1 MTGKRAALM
10 TATEPTGMTGP
21 RIVVMG
27 VSGCGK
33 TTIGDLVARGLGAPF
48 LDGDSLHPVEN
59 VAKMAA
65 GTPLTD
71 EDRWPWL
78 ATVGSELANA
88 GDGGLVLACS
98 ALRRCY
104 RDAIRALAPGTVFLH
119 LHGSKEVLGSRL
131 EGRSGHF
138 MPAALLDSQLA
149 TLEHL
154 ESDEA
159 GIVVD
164 IAAPVSQV
172 VTEALA
178 GIAAVAG
185 AAAGTVTQAGD
196 PSGAAGTRPR
206 QFDVDLRAAPFNLD
220 DDAVAWVDAT
230 IAGMSLEEKIGQL
243 FINHNNDYSPEY
255 LDGVLE
261 NYHVGGMRYRPGPS
275 AAVQEHIRYAQ
286 SKTRIPLLVASN
298 PEMGGAGSCDDGTF
312 VSTHLQAGSHPD
324 KSIARRMGQVAGVET
339 AALGCNWAFAPIVDI
354 HYNWRNTVIS
364 TRAFGNTPEI
374 VVERAKEYFDGIS
387 ESPTACAMKHF
398 PGDGMDERDQHVVT
412 SYNTL
417 GYEEWNRTYGHVYR
431 EMIGH
436 GVQSIMIG
444 HIGAPQLSRHFRPGL
459 ADKDILPA
467 TLAPELLQDLLRG
480 ELGFNGLIL
489 TDASQMIG
497 LTQAMKRQDL
507 VPATIAAGCDMFLF
521 FRNPAEDFQYMLDG
535 YKSGVITEQRLHDA
549 LRRILALKAS
559 LGLHRKAASELVPP
573 AEALSVIGSD
583 AHRAVAAAI
592 ADKTVTLVKDTASN
606 LPITP
611 ETHKRIRLYG
621 ISGGADFTRADPLAY
636 LDTVKAEL
644 EDAGFEVH
652 LFKTADQ
659 REAAGETGVN
669 FMSVISEEATGDYA
683 DKYDAAFVFANVKG
697 FAQEAAIRIKWSTPM
712 AAEIPWYVT
721 EVPTVFVS
729 LNQPNHLI
737 DVPMVKTAIHAHAGT
752 PEAIRATIGKIQGKS
767 KFQGTF
773 NENVFCDSFDTRL

>member
-1 MTGKRAALM
+1 MTGEARLV
-10 TATEPTGMTGP
+10 TTHATKH

-33 TTIGDLVARGLGAPF
+33 TTIGDLVARELGVPF

-78 ATVGSELANA
+78 ATVGAELANA

-98 ALRRCY
+98 ALRRSY
-104 RDAIRALAPGTVFLH
+104 RDAIREQAPDTVFLH
-119 LHGSKEVLGSRL
+119 LHGSKEVLRART
-131 EGRSGHF
+131 EGRTGHF
-138 MPAALLDSQLA
+138 MPPALLDSQLA
-149 TLEHL
+149 TLEPL
-154 ESDEA
+154 DADEA

-178 GIAAVAG
+178 GIAAVVTPAG
-185 AAAGTVTQAGD
+185 STE
-196 PSGAAGTRPR
+196 GAAGTPPRPVE
-206 QFDVDLRAAPFNLD
+206 VDLQAAPFNLD
-220 DDAVAWVDAT
+220 GDAVAWVDST

-324 KSIARRMGQVAGVET
+324 KAIARQMGQVAGVET

-387 ESPTACAMKHF
+387 ESPTVCAMKHF
-398 PGDGMDERDQHVVT
+398 PGDGVDERDQHVVT

-417 GYEEWNRTYGHVYR
+417 GYEEWNRSYGHVYR

-444 HIGAPQLSRHFRPGL
+444 HIGAPELSRHFRPGL
-459 ADKDILPA
+459 ADKDIRPA

-497 LTQAMKRQDL
+497 LTQAMRRKDL

-521 FRNPAEDFQYMLDG
+521 FRNPAEDFHYMMDG

-559 LGLHRKAASELVPP
+559 LGLHRKARDELVPP
-573 AEALSVIGSD
+573 AEALGVIGSD
-583 AHRAVAAAI
+583 AHRAIAAEI
-592 ADKTVTLVKDTASN
+592 ADKTVTLVKDTAHN

-644 EDAGFEVH
+644 ENAGFEVH

-752 PEAIRATIGKIQGKS
+752 REAIRATIQKIMGMS
-767 KFQGTF
+767 EFQGTF
-773 NENVFCDSFDTRL
+773 NENVFCGSFDTRL

>member
-1 MTGKRAALM
+1 MMHTQSTPAPGAAHD
-10 TATEPTGMTGP
+10 AAPA
-21 RIVVMG
+21 RRHVIVMG

-33 TTIGDLVARGLGAPF
+33 TTIGDLVARELGVPF

-78 ATVGSELANA
+78 ATVGAELASA
-88 GDGGLVLACS
+88 GEGGLVLACS
-98 ALRRCY
+98 ALRRSY
-104 RDAIRALAPGTVFLH
+104 RDAIREQAPDTVFLH
-119 LHGSKEVLGSRL
+119 LHGSKDVLGSRL

-149 TLEHL
+149 TLEPL
-154 ESDEA
+154 EADEA
-159 GIVVD
+159 GTVVD
-164 IAAPVSQV
+164 IAAPVNQV
-172 VTEALA
+172 VAEALA
-178 GIAAVAG
+178 GISAVAAVAG
-185 AAAGTVTQAGD
+185 EPSATAPAA
-196 PSGAAGTRPR
+196 GAAGVAGT
-206 QFDVDLRAAPFNLD
+206 FDVDLQAAPFDLD
-220 DDAVAWVDAT
+220 DEAVAWVEST
-230 IAGMSLEEKIGQL
+230 IAAMSLEEKIGQL

-261 NYHVGGMRYRPGPS
+261 RYHVGGMRYRPGPS
-275 AAVQEHIRYAQ
+275 ADVQEHIRYAQ
-286 SKTRIPLLVASN
+286 SKTRVPLLIASN

-324 KSIARRMGQVAGVET
+324 KAIARQMGQVAGVET

-387 ESPTACAMKHF
+387 ESPTVCAMKHF

-417 GYEEWNRTYGHVYR
+417 GYVEWNRRYGHVYR
-431 EMIGH
+431 GMIGH
-436 GVQSIMIG
+436 GVQSIMVG
-444 HIGAPQLSRHFRPGL
+444 HIGAPGLSRHFRPGM

-467 TLAPELLQDLLRG
+467 TLSPELLQDLLRG

-497 LTQAMKRQDL
+497 LTQAMKRKEL

-521 FRNPAEDFQYMLDG
+521 FRNPAEDFGYMMDG

-559 LGLHRKAASELVPP
+559 LGLHRRTAAELVPP
-573 AEALSVIGSD
+573 VEALQVIGSA
-583 AHRAVAAAI
+583 AHRAVAAEI
-592 ADKTVTLVKDTASN
+592 ADKTVTLVKDTANN

-611 ETHKRIRLYG
+611 ATHKRIRLYG
-621 ISGGADFTRADPLAY
+621 ISGGSDFTRADPLGY
-636 LDTVKAEL
+636 LDTVKDEL
-644 EDAGFEVH
+644 ENAGFEVH
-652 LFKTADQ
+652 VFRTAAQ

-669 FMSVISEEATGDYA
+669 FMSIISEEATADYA
-683 DKYDAAFVFANVKG
+683 QNYDAAFVFANVKG

-752 PEAIRATIGKIQGKS
+752 REAIRATIDKIQGKS
-767 KFQGTF
+767 QFQGTF
-773 NENVFCDSFDTRL
+773 NDNVFCDSFDTRL

>member
-1 MTGKRAALM
+1 MSDIASPSAGEA
-10 TATEPTGMTGP
+10 TGP
-21 RIVVMG
+21 RIIVMG

-33 TTIGDLVARGLGAPF
+33 TTIGDLVARELGAPF
-48 LDGDSLHPVEN
+48 LDADSLHPVEN

-78 ATVGSELANA
+78 ATVGSELAAA
-88 GDGGLVLACS
+88 GKGGLVLACS
-98 ALRRCY
+98 ALRRSY
-104 RDAIRALAPGTVFLH
+104 RDAIRAKAPDTVFLH

-138 MPAALLDSQLA
+138 MPAALLESQLA
-149 TLEHL
+149 TLEPL
-154 ESDEA
+154 EADEA
-159 GIVVD
+159 GVVVD
-164 IAAPVSQV
+164 IAGPVDQV
-172 VTEALA
+172 VADALA
-178 GIAAVAG
+178 GIATAVSAAVVSSADSG
-185 AAAGTVTQAGD
+185 AAAGATGGRLV
-196 PSGAAGTRPR
+196 
-206 QFDVDLRAAPFNLD
+206 DVDLRAAPFNLD
-220 DDAVAWVDAT
+220 DAAITWVNAT
-230 IAGMSLEEKIGQL
+230 LESMTLEEKIGQL

-261 NYHVGGMRYRPGPS
+261 NFHVGGMRYRPGPS

-286 SKTRIPLLVASN
+286 SRTKVPLLVASN

-324 KSIARRMGQVAGVET
+324 KAIARQMGQVAGVES

-387 ESPTACAMKHF
+387 ESPTVCAIKHF

-417 GYEEWNRTYGHVYR
+417 GYDEWNKTYGHVYR

-444 HIGAPQLSRHFRPGL
+444 HIGAPELSRHFRPGM
-459 ADKDILPA
+459 ADKDIMPA

-497 LTQAMKRQDL
+497 LTQAMKRKDL

-521 FRNPAEDFQYMLDG
+521 FRNPEEDFGYMLDG
-535 YKSGVITEQRLHDA
+535 YKSGVITEQRLYDA

-559 LGLHRKAASELVPP
+559 LGLHVKDRNELVPP
-573 AEALSVIGSD
+573 VEALAKIGSE
-583 AHRAVAAAI
+583 AHRAVAAEI
-592 ADKTVTLVKDTASN
+592 ADKTVTLVKDTAHN
-606 LPITP
+606 LPIRP

-621 ISGGADFTRADPLAY
+621 ISGGSDFTRADPLAY
-636 LDTVKAEL
+636 LDTVKDEL
-644 EDAGFEVH
+644 EKAGFEVH

-659 REAAGETGVN
+659 REAAGETGIN

-737 DVPMVKTAIHAHAGT
+737 DVPMVKTAINAHAGSV
-752 PEAIRATIGKIQGKS
+752 EAIRATIGKIMGES
-767 KFQGTF
+767 EFQGTF

>member
-1 MTGKRAALM
+1 MTGKAPLVNANQP
-10 TATEPTGMTGP
+10 ASAKTGP
-21 RIVVMG
+21 RIIVMG

-33 TTIGDLVARGLGAPF
+33 TTIGDLVARELRVPF
-48 LDGDSLHPVEN
+48 LDADSLHPVEN

-65 GTPLTD
+65 GIPLTD

-78 ATVGSELANA
+78 ATVGSKLATA

-98 ALRRCY
+98 ALRRSY
-104 RDAIRALAPGTVFLH
+104 RDAIRAQAPDTIFLH

-138 MPAALLDSQLA
+138 MPAALLESQLA
-149 TLEHL
+149 TLEPL
-154 ESDEA
+154 EADEK
-159 GIVVD
+159 GVVVD
-164 IAAPVSQV
+164 IAGPVAQV
-172 VTEALA
+172 MVDALTGIAKTVKADGGTLA
-178 GIAAVAG
+178 GASVG
-185 AAAGTVTQAGD
+185 
-196 PSGAAGTRPR
+196 GAAGTQGR
-206 QFDVDLRAAPFNLD
+206 QFDVDLKAAPFNLD
-220 DDAVAWVDAT
+220 DAAVDWVNST
-230 IAGMSLEEKIGQL
+230 LESMTLEEKIGQL

-275 AAVQEHIRYAQ
+275 DAVQEHIRYAQ
-286 SKTRIPLLVASN
+286 SKTKVPLLIASN

-324 KSIARRMGQVAGVET
+324 KSIARQMGQVAGVET

-364 TRAFGNTPEI
+364 TRSFGNTPEI

-387 ESPTACAMKHF
+387 ESPTVCAMKHF
-398 PGDGMDERDQHVVT
+398 PGDGLDERDQHVVT
-412 SYNTL
+412 SYNTF
-417 GYEEWNRTYGHVYR
+417 GYDQWNKTYGHVYR

-444 HIGAPQLSRHFRPGL
+444 HIGAPALSRHFRPGL
-459 ADKDILPA
+459 ADADIKPA

-497 LTQAMKRQDL
+497 LTQAMKRKDL

-521 FRNPAEDFQYMLDG
+521 FRNADEDFAYMLDG

-549 LRRILALKAS
+549 LRRILALKAL
-559 LGLHRKAASELVPP
+559 LGLHLKARDELVP
-573 AEALSVIGSD
+573 ATDALARIGS
-583 AHRAVAAAI
+583 AEHRAIAAGI
-592 ADKTVTLVKDTASN
+592 ADKTVTLVKDTQHN

-611 ETHKRIRLYG
+611 QTHKRIRLYG
-621 ISGGADFTRADPLAY
+621 ISGGSDFTMADPLAY
-636 LDTVKAEL
+636 LDVVAEEL
-644 EDAGFEVH
+644 ERAGFEVH
-652 LFKTADQ
+652 VFKTAAQ
-659 REAAGETGVN
+659 RKAAGEDGVN
-669 FMSVISEEATGDYA
+669 FMTVISEEGTGDYA

-737 DVPMVKTAIHAHAGT
+737 DVPMVKTAIHAHAGSV
-752 PEAIRATIGKIQGKS
+752 EAIRATIEKITGKS
-767 KFQGTF
+767 AFQGTF

>member
-1 MTGKRAALM
+1 
-10 TATEPTGMTGP
+10 
-21 RIVVMG
+21 
-27 VSGCGK
+27 
-33 TTIGDLVARGLGAPF
+33 
-48 LDGDSLHPVEN
+48 
-59 VAKMAA
+59 
-65 GTPLTD
+65 
-71 EDRWPWL
+71 
-78 ATVGSELANA
+78 
-88 GDGGLVLACS
+88 
-98 ALRRCY
+98 
-104 RDAIRALAPGTVFLH
+104 
-119 LHGSKEVLGSRL
+119 
-131 EGRSGHF
+131 
-138 MPAALLDSQLA
+138 
-149 TLEHL
+149 
-154 ESDEA
+154 
-159 GIVVD
+159 
-164 IAAPVSQV
+164 
-172 VTEALA
+172 
-178 GIAAVAG
+178 
-185 AAAGTVTQAGD
+185 
-196 PSGAAGTRPR
+196 
-206 QFDVDLRAAPFNLD
+206 
-220 DDAVAWVDAT
+220 
-230 IAGMSLEEKIGQL
+230 MSLEEKIGQL

-255 LDGVLE
+255 LDGVLDT
-261 NYHVGGMRYRPGPS
+261 YHVGGMRYRPGPS

-324 KSIARRMGQVAGVET
+324 KAIARQMGQVAGVET

-387 ESPTACAMKHF
+387 ESPTVCAMKHF

-444 HIGAPQLSRHFRPGL
+444 HIGAPELTRHFRPGT

-467 TLAPELLQDLLRG
+467 TLSPELLQDLLRG

-497 LTQAMKRQDL
+497 LTQAMKRKDL

-521 FRNPAEDFQYMLDG
+521 FRNPAEDFGYMMDG

-559 LGLHRKAASELVPP
+559 LGLHLKPAAELVPP
-573 AEALSVIGSD
+573 VEALAKIGSE
-583 AHRAVAAAI
+583 AHRAIAAEI
-592 ADKTVTLVKDTASN
+592 ADKTVTLIKDTASN

-621 ISGGADFTRADPLAY
+621 ISGGSDFTRADPLAY
-636 LDTVKAEL
+636 LDTVKTEL
-644 EDAGFEVH
+644 ENAGFEVY

-669 FMSVISEEATGDYA
+669 FMSIISEEATGDYA

-737 DVPMVKTAIHAHAGT
+737 DVPMVKTAINAHAGT
-752 PEAIRATIGKIQGKS
+752 PEAIRATIEKIMGKS
-767 KFQGTF
+767 EFQGTF
-773 NENVFCDSFDTRL
+773 NDNVFCDSFDTRL

>member
-1 MTGKRAALM
+1 
-10 TATEPTGMTGP
+10 
-21 RIVVMG
+21 MG

-33 TTIGDLVARGLGAPF
+33 TTIGDLVARGLGVPF
-48 LDGDSLHPVEN
+48 LDADSLHPVEN

-78 ATVGSELANA
+78 ATVGSELAPA
-88 GDGGLVLACS
+88 GSGGLVLACS
-98 ALRRCY
+98 ALRRSY
-104 RDAIRALAPGTVFLH
+104 RDAIRAKAPDTVFLH
-119 LHGSKEVLGSRL
+119 LHGSKEVLGSRI

-138 MPAALLDSQLA
+138 MPATLLASQLA
-149 TLEHL
+149 TLEPL
-154 ESDEA
+154 EADEA
-159 GIVVD
+159 GVVVD
-164 IAAPVSQV
+164 IAGPVDQV
-172 VTEALA
+172 VAEALA
-178 GIAAVAG
+178 GIPTAVSAAVVRSADPA
-185 AAAGTVTQAGD
+185 AAAGATAG
-196 PSGAAGTRPR
+196 ATGTPGRR
-206 QFDVDLRAAPFNLD
+206 FDVDLKAAPFNLD
-220 DDAVAWVDAT
+220 DTAITWVNT
-230 IAGMSLEEKIGQL
+230 TLESMTLEEKIGQL

-255 LDGVLE
+255 LDGVLA
-261 NYHVGGMRYRPGPS
+261 NFHVGGMRYRPGPS
-275 AAVQEHIRYAQ
+275 AAVQEHIRHAQ
-286 SKTRIPLLVASN
+286 SKSKVPLLVASN

-324 KSIARRMGQVAGVET
+324 KSIARQMGQVAGVET

-417 GYEEWNRTYGHVYR
+417 GYDEWNRTYGHVYR

-444 HIGAPQLSRHFRPGL
+444 HIGAPELSRHFRPGL
-459 ADKDILPA
+459 ADRDIMPA

-489 TDASQMIG
+489 TDASQMVG
-497 LTQAMKRQDL
+497 LTQAKKRKDL

-521 FRNPAEDFQYMLDG
+521 FRNPEEDFGYMLDG

-549 LRRILALKAS
+549 LGRILALKAS
-559 LGLHRKAASELVPP
+559 LGLHLRDRNELVPP
-573 AEALSVIGSD
+573 VEALAKIGSE
-583 AHRAVAAAI
+583 AHRAVAAEI
-592 ADKTVTLVKDTASN
+592 ADKTVTLVKDTAHN
-606 LPITP
+606 LPIRP

-621 ISGGADFTRADPLAY
+621 ISGGSDFTRADPLAY
-636 LDTVKAEL
+636 LDTVKDEL
-644 EDAGFEVH
+644 EKAGFEVH
-652 LFKTADQ
+652 LFRTADQ
-659 REAAGETGVN
+659 REAAGETGIN

-737 DVPMVKTAIHAHAGT
+737 DVPMVKTAIHAHAGSV
-752 PEAIRATIGKIQGKS
+752 EAIRATIGKIMGES
-767 KFQGTF
+767 EFQGTF

>member
-1 MTGKRAALM
+1 
-10 TATEPTGMTGP
+10 
-21 RIVVMG
+21 MG

-33 TTIGDLVARGLGAPF
+33 TTIGDLVARELGVPF

-78 ATVGSELANA
+78 ATVGSELAAA
-88 GDGGLVLACS
+88 GSGGLVLACS
-98 ALRRCY
+98 ALKRSY
-104 RDAIRALAPGTVFLH
+104 RDAIRAQAPDTVFLH
-119 LHGSKEVLGSRL
+119 LHGSKEVLTART
-131 EGRSGHF
+131 EGRTGHF
-138 MPAALLDSQLA
+138 MPPALLESQLA
-149 TLEHL
+149 TLEPL
-154 ESDEA
+154 EADEA
-159 GIVVD
+159 GLVVD
-164 IAAPVSQV
+164 IAARVKQV
-172 VTEALA
+172 VTAALA
-178 GIAAVAG
+178 GMAGVVNAAG
-185 AAAGTVTQAGD
+185 APAGFTA
-196 PSGAAGTRPR
+196 PEAPHAGAAGTQAR
-206 QFDVDLRAAPFNLD
+206 QFDVDLQAAPFNLGAAAVQWVNSTI
-220 DDAVAWVDAT
+220 DA
-230 IAGMSLEEKIGQL
+230 MSLEEKIGQL

-324 KSIARRMGQVAGVET
+324 KSIARKMGQVAGVET

-364 TRAFGNTPEI
+364 TRSFGNTPEI

-387 ESPTACAMKHF
+387 ESPTVCAMKHF
-398 PGDGMDERDQHVVT
+398 PGDGVDERDQHVVT

-417 GYEEWNRTYGHVYR
+417 GYEDWNMTYGHVYR

-444 HIGAPQLSRHFRPGL
+444 HIGAPELSRHFRPGL
-459 ADKDILPA
+459 ADHDILPA

-489 TDASQMIG
+489 TDASLMIG
-497 LTQAMKRQDL
+497 LTQAMRRKDL

-521 FRNPAEDFQYMLDG
+521 FRNPAEDFGYMMDG
-535 YKSGVITEQRLHDA
+535 YKSGIITEQRLHDA

-559 LGLHRKAASELVPP
+559 LGLHRRPVAELVPP
-573 AEALSVIGSD
+573 AEALGVIGSD
-583 AHRAVAAAI
+583 AHRNVAADI
-592 ADKTVTLVKDTASN
+592 ADKTVTLIKDTAHN

-621 ISGGADFTRADPLAY
+621 ISGGSDFTGADPLAY
-636 LDTVKAEL
+636 LDTVKEEL
-644 EDAGFEVH
+644 ERAGFEVH
-652 LFKTADQ
+652 LFKTAEQ

-683 DKYDAAFVFANVKG
+683 DKYDAAFVFACVLG
-697 FAQEAAIRIKWSTPM
+697 FAQEAAIRIKWSSPM

-752 PEAIRATIGKIQGKS
+752 REAIRATIEKIQGKS
-767 KFQGTF
+767 EFQGTF

>member
-1 MTGKRAALM
+1 M
-10 TATEPTGMTGP
+10 
-21 RIVVMG
+21 
-27 VSGCGK
+27 
-33 TTIGDLVARGLGAPF
+33 
-48 LDGDSLHPVEN
+48 
-59 VAKMAA
+59 
-65 GTPLTD
+65 
-71 EDRWPWL
+71 
-78 ATVGSELANA
+78 
-88 GDGGLVLACS
+88 
-98 ALRRCY
+98 
-104 RDAIRALAPGTVFLH
+104 
-119 LHGSKEVLGSRL
+119 
-131 EGRSGHF
+131 
-138 MPAALLDSQLA
+138 
-149 TLEHL
+149 
-154 ESDEA
+154 ES
-159 GIVVD
+159 
-164 IAAPVSQV
+164 
-172 VTEALA
+172 
-178 GIAAVAG
+178 
-185 AAAGTVTQAGD
+185 
-196 PSGAAGTRPR
+196 
-206 QFDVDLRAAPFNLD
+206 
-220 DDAVAWVDAT
+220 T
-230 IAGMSLEEKIGQL
+230 IAGLSLEEKIGQL

-255 LDGVLE
+255 LDGVLD

-286 SKTRIPLLVASN
+286 SRTSIPLLVASN

-324 KSIARRMGQVAGVET
+324 KAIARKMGQVAGVET

-387 ESPTACAMKHF
+387 ESPTVCAMKHF

-417 GYEEWNRTYGHVYR
+417 GYEDWNRTYGHVYR

-444 HIGAPQLSRHFRPGL
+444 HIGAPELTRHFRPGT

-467 TLAPELLQDLLRG
+467 TLSPELLQDLLRG

-497 LTQAMKRQDL
+497 LTQAMKRKDL

-521 FRNPAEDFQYMLDG
+521 FRNPAEDFGYMMDG

-559 LGLHRKAASELVPP
+559 RSGCTSSRPRSWCRRPRRWRRSAAMPTGPSRQTSRTRPSRWSRTRP
-573 AEALSVIGSD
+573 TTCPSRRRRTNGS
-583 AHRAVAAAI
+583 AC
-592 ADKTVTLVKDTASN
+592 TASPAARTSPG
-606 LPITP
+606 PIRWPTWTP
-611 ETHKRIRLYG
+611 SRPNW
-621 ISGGADFTRADPLAY
+621 RAQASRC
-636 LDTVKAEL
+636 TV
-644 EDAGFEVH
+644 
-652 LFKTADQ
+652 FKTADQ

-697 FAQEAAIRIKWSTPM
+697 FAQEAAIRIKWSSPM

-737 DVPMVKTAIHAHAGT
+737 DVPMVKTAINAHAGS
-752 PEAIRATIGKIQGKS
+752 PEAIRATIEKIMGKS
-767 KFQGTF
+767 EFQGTF
-773 NENVFCDSFDTRL
+773 NDNVFCDSFDTRL

>member
-1 MTGKRAALM
+1 MTG
-10 TATEPTGMTGP
+10 ETGAVTTQP
-21 RIVVMG
+21 QRHRIVVMG

-33 TTIGDLVARGLGAPF
+33 TTIGDLVARELGVPF

-78 ATVGSELANA
+78 AMVGSELAAA
-88 GDGGLVLACS
+88 GNGGLVLACS
-98 ALRRCY
+98 ALRRSY
-104 RDAIRALAPGTVFLH
+104 RDAIRAQAPDTVFLH
-119 LHGSKEVLGSRL
+119 LHGSKEVLRART
-131 EGRSGHF
+131 EGRTGHF
-138 MPAALLDSQLA
+138 MPPALLASQLA
-149 TLEHL
+149 TLEPL
-154 ESDEA
+154 DADEA

-164 IAAPVSQV
+164 IAAPVNQV
-172 VTEALA
+172 VTQALA
-178 GIAAVAG
+178 GIAG
-185 AAAGTVTQAGD
+185 
-196 PSGAAGTRPR
+196 GTRPR
-206 QFDVDLRAAPFNLD
+206 PFDVDLQAAPFNLG
-220 DDAVAWVDAT
+220 DDAGAWVEST
-230 IAGMSLEEKIGQL
+230 LAGMSLEEKIGQL
-243 FINHNNDYSPEY
+243 FINHNNAYSPEY
-255 LDGVLE
+255 LDGVLDT
-261 NYHVGGMRYRPGPS
+261 YHVGGMRYRPGPS

-286 SKTRIPLLVASN
+286 SKSRIPLLVASN

-324 KSIARRMGQVAGVET
+324 ITIARQMGQVAGVET

-354 HYNWRNTVIS
+354 HYNWRNTVIA
-364 TRAFGNTPEI
+364 TRAFGNAPEI

-387 ESPTACAMKHF
+387 ESPTVCAMKHF
-398 PGDGMDERDQHVVT
+398 PGDGVDERDQHVVT

-444 HIGAPQLSRHFRPGL
+444 HIGAPELSRHFRPGL
-459 ADKDILPA
+459 ANADILPA
-467 TLAPELLQDLLRG
+467 TLSPELLQDLLRG
-480 ELGFNGLIL
+480 ELGFNGLVL
-489 TDASQMIG
+489 TDASHMVG
-497 LTQAMKRQDL
+497 LTQAMKREDL

-521 FRNPAEDFQYMLDG
+521 FRNPAEDFGYMLDG

-549 LRRILALKAS
+549 LRRILGLKAS
-559 LGLHRKAASELVPP
+559 LGLHRKPAAELVPP
-573 AEALSVIGSD
+573 VEALGVIGSE
-583 AHRAVAAAI
+583 AHRAIAADI
-592 ADKTVTLVKDTASN
+592 ADKTVTLVKDTAHN

-621 ISGGADFTRADPLAY
+621 ISGGSDFTRADPLAY
-636 LDTVKAEL
+636 LDTIKEEL
-644 EDAGFEVH
+644 ENAGFEVH
-652 LFKTADQ
+652 LFKTAEQ
-659 REAAGETGVN
+659 REAAGETGMN
-669 FMSVISEEATGDYA
+669 FMRVLSEEATGDYA
-683 DKYDAAFVFANVKG
+683 EKYDAAFVFANVKG
-697 FAQEAAIRIKWSTPM
+697 FAQEAAIRIKWSSPM

-737 DVPMVKTAIHAHAGT
+737 DVPMVKTAINAHAGT
-752 PEAIRATIGKIQGKS
+752 VEAIRATIEKIQGKS
-767 KFQGTF
+767 EFQGTF

>member
-1 MTGKRAALM
+1 MIKH
-10 TATEPTGMTGP
+10 
-21 RIVVMG
+21 RIIVMG

-33 TTIGDLVARGLGAPF
+33 TTIGDLVARELGVPF
-48 LDGDSLHPVEN
+48 VDGDSLHPVEN

-78 ATVGSELANA
+78 ATVGSKLAAA

-98 ALRRCY
+98 ALRRRY
-104 RDAIRALAPGTVFLH
+104 RDAIREQAPDTVFLH
-119 LHGSKEVLGSRL
+119 LDGSKEVLKART
-131 EGRSGHF
+131 EGRTGHF
-138 MPAALLDSQLA
+138 MPPALLESQLA
-149 TLEHL
+149 TLEPL
-154 ESDEA
+154 QEDER
-159 GIVVD
+159 GVVVD
-164 IAAPVSQV
+164 IAAPVQDV
-172 VTEALA
+172 VAEALK
-178 GIAAVAG
+178 GIAAVVPPAK
-185 AAAGTVTQAGD
+185 
-196 PSGAAGTRPR
+196 GAAGTRPR
-206 QFDVDLRAAPFNLD
+206 QFDVDLAAAPFMLD
-220 DDAVAWVDAT
+220 AGAIAWVEGT
-230 IAGMSLEEKIGQL
+230 IGAMTLEEKIGQL
-243 FINHNNDYSPEY
+243 FINHNNDYSPGY

-286 SKTRIPLLVASN
+286 SKSRIPLLIASN

-324 KSIARRMGQVAGVET
+324 RNIARQMGQVAGVET

-364 TRAFGNTPEI
+364 TRSFGNTPEV

-398 PGDGMDERDQHVVT
+398 PGDGIDERDQHVVT

-431 EMIGH
+431 EMIAH
-436 GVQSIMIG
+436 GVQSIMVG
-444 HIGAPQLSRHFRPGL
+444 HIGAPEVSRHFRPGL
-459 ADKDILPA
+459 PDAGILPA
-467 TLAPELLQDLLRG
+467 TLSPELLQDLLRG
-480 ELGFNGLIL
+480 ELGFNGLVL
-489 TDASQMIG
+489 TDASQMVG
-497 LTQAMKRQDL
+497 LTQAMKRKDL

-549 LRRILALKAS
+549 LRRILGLKAS
-559 LGLHRKAASELVPP
+559 LGLHLKSGDQLVPP
-573 AEALSVIGSD
+573 AEALAVIGSQP
-583 AHRAVAAAI
+583 HRAIAAEI
-592 ADKTVTLVKDTASN
+592 ADKTVTLVKDTAGN

-611 ETHKRIRLYG
+611 GTHPRIRLYG

-636 LDTVKAEL
+636 LDVVKEEL
-644 EDAGFEVH
+644 EAAGFEVF
-652 LFKTADQ
+652 LYRTAEQ

-683 DKYDAAFVFANVKG
+683 EKYDAAFVFANVKG
-697 FAQEAAIRIKWSTPM
+697 FAQEAAIRIKWSSPM

-752 PEAIRATIGKIQGKS
+752 REAIRAAVEKIQGKS
-767 KFQGTF
+767 AFQGTF
-773 NENVFCDSFDTRL
+773 NENVFCGSFDTRL

>member
-1 MTGKRAALM
+1 MSTKH
-10 TATEPTGMTGP
+10 
-21 RIVVMG
+21 RIIVMG

-33 TTIGDLVARGLGAPF
+33 TTIGDLVARELGVPF

-88 GDGGLVLACS
+88 GNGGLVLACS
-98 ALRRCY
+98 ALRRSY
-104 RDAIRALAPGTVFLH
+104 RDAIRKQAPDTVFLH
-119 LHGSKEVLGSRL
+119 LHGSKEVLRSRT

-138 MPAALLDSQLA
+138 MPPALLDSQLA
-149 TLEHL
+149 TLEPL
-154 ESDEA
+154 DADEA
-159 GIVVD
+159 GFVVD

-172 VTEALA
+172 VAEALA

-185 AAAGTVTQAGD
+185 AAGSEG
-196 PSGAAGTRPR
+196 SAAGTSAVASPGAPGTQPR

-220 DDAVAWVDAT
+220 DDAVAWVEST
-230 IAGMSLEEKIGQL
+230 LTGMSLEEKIGQL

-255 LDGVLE
+255 LDGVLDT
-261 NYHVGGMRYRPGPS
+261 YHVGGMRYRPGPS

-324 KSIARRMGQVAGVET
+324 KAIARQMGQVAGVET

-387 ESPTACAMKHF
+387 ESPTVCAMKHF

-417 GYEEWNRTYGHVYR
+417 GYEDWNRSYGHVYR

-444 HIGAPQLSRHFRPGL
+444 HIGAPELTRHFRPGT

-467 TLAPELLQDLLRG
+467 TLSPELLQDLLRG

-497 LTQAMKRQDL
+497 LTQAMKRKDL

-521 FRNPAEDFQYMLDG
+521 FRNPAEDFGYMLDG

-559 LGLHRKAASELVPP
+559 LGLHLKAAAELVPP
-573 AEALSVIGSD
+573 AEALAVIGSD
-583 AHRAVAAAI
+583 AHRAIAADI
-592 ADKTVTLVKDTASN
+592 ADKTVTLIKDTANN

-621 ISGGADFTRADPLAY
+621 ISGGSDFTRADPLAY

-644 EDAGFEVH
+644 ENAGFEVH

-737 DVPMVKTAIHAHAGT
+737 DVPMVKTAINAHAGS
-752 PEAIRATIGKIQGKS
+752 PEAIRATIEKIMGKS
-767 KFQGTF
+767 EFQGTF
-773 NENVFCDSFDTRL
+773 NDNVFCDSFDTRL

>member
-1 MTGKRAALM
+1 MTGK
-10 TATEPTGMTGP
+10 PGMTTDETTTGHQKP
-21 RIVVMG
+21 AVAGRHIVVMG

-33 TTIGDLVARGLGAPF
+33 TTIGDLVARELGVRF

-78 ATVGSELANA
+78 ATVGAELAAA
-88 GDGGLVLACS
+88 GPAGLVLACS
-98 ALRRCY
+98 ALKRSY
-104 RDAIRALAPGTVFLH
+104 RDAIRAQAPETVFLH
-119 LHGSKEVLGSRL
+119 LHGSRDVLGGRI
-131 EGRSGHF
+131 EGRTGHF

-149 TLEHL
+149 TLEPL
-154 ESDEA
+154 EADEA
-159 GIVVD
+159 GTLVD
-164 IAAPVSQV
+164 IAGPVEHV
-172 VTEALA
+172 VAAALA
-178 GIAAVAG
+178 GVADRTGATAGAPAPAAVP
-185 AAAGTVTQAGD
+185 AAGTFA
-196 PSGAAGTRPR
+196 
-206 QFDVDLRAAPFNLD
+206 VDLQSAPFNLD
-220 DDAVAWVDAT
+220 DDAIAWVEST

-243 FINHNNDYSPEY
+243 FINHNNDYAPEY
-255 LDGVLE
+255 LDGILE
-261 NYHVGGMRYRPGPS
+261 QYHVGGMRYRPGPS

-286 SKTRIPLLVASN
+286 SKTRVPLLIASN

-324 KSIARRMGQVAGVET
+324 KNIARQMGRVAGVET

-354 HYNWRNTVIS
+354 HYNWRNTVVS
-364 TRAFGNTPEI
+364 TRSFGNTPEI

-387 ESPTACAMKHF
+387 ESPTVCAMKHF

-417 GYEEWNRTYGHVYR
+417 GYEEWNKTYGHVYR

-444 HIGAPQLSRHFRPGL
+444 HIGAPDLSRHFRPGM
-459 ADKDILPA
+459 AAEDILPA

-497 LTQAMKRQDL
+497 LTQAMKRSEL

-521 FRNPAEDFQYMLDG
+521 FRNPAEDFGYMLEG
-535 YKSGVITEQRLHDA
+535 YKSGVITEARLLDA
-549 LRRILALKAS
+549 LRRILGLKAS
-559 LGLHRKAASELVPP
+559 LGLHRIARESLVPP
-573 AEALSVIGSD
+573 GEALRLIGSP
-583 AHRAVAAAI
+583 AHREVAAQI
-592 ADKTVTLVKDTASN
+592 ADKTVTLVKDTAGN
-606 LPITP
+606 LPVTP
-611 ETHKRIRLYG
+611 QTHKRIRLYG
-621 ISGGADFTRADPLAY
+621 ISGGSDFTRADPLAY
-636 LDTVKAEL
+636 LDVVRDEL
-644 EDAGFEVH
+644 EKAGFEVH
-652 LFKTADQ
+652 VFKTADQ

-669 FMSVISEEATGDYA
+669 FMSVISEEATADYA
-683 DKYDAAFVFANVKG
+683 QKYDAAFVFANVKG

-712 AAEIPWYVT
+712 AADIPWYVT

-752 PEAIRATIGKIQGKS
+752 PEAIRAAIEKIQGKS
-767 KFQGTF
+767 EFQGTF

>member
-1 MTGKRAALM
+1 MNTPQPDTGKPKL
-10 TATEPTGMTGP
+10 
-21 RIVVMG
+21 RIIVMG

-33 TTIGDLVARGLGAPF
+33 TTIGDLVARELGVPF

-78 ATVGSELANA
+78 ATVGTALANA

-98 ALRRCY
+98 ALRRSY
-104 RDAIRALAPGTVFLH
+104 RDAIRKQAPDTIFLH
-119 LHGSKEVLGSRL
+119 LHGSKEVLRART
-131 EGRSGHF
+131 EGRTGHF
-138 MPAALLDSQLA
+138 MPPALLESQLA
-149 TLEHL
+149 TLEPL
-154 ESDEA
+154 GADEA
-159 GIVVD
+159 GVVVD
-164 IAAPVSQV
+164 IAAPVQQV
-172 VTEALA
+172 VRKALA
-178 GIAAVAG
+178 GIAAVGRPADVAGTAG
-185 AAAGTVTQAGD
+185 AT
-196 PSGAAGTRPR
+196 GTRPR

-220 DDAVAWVDAT
+220 GDAVTWVEST
-230 IAGMSLEEKIGQL
+230 LAGMSLEEKIGQL

-261 NYHVGGMRYRPGPS
+261 NFHVGGMRYRPGPS

-286 SKTRIPLLVASN
+286 SKTHIPLLVASN

-324 KSIARRMGQVAGVET
+324 KAIAREMGQVAGVET

-364 TRAFGNTPEI
+364 TRSFGNTPEI

-387 ESPTACAMKHF
+387 ESPTVCAMKHF
-398 PGDGMDERDQHVVT
+398 PGDGVDERDQHVVT
-412 SYNTL
+412 SYNTFS
-417 GYEEWNRTYGHVYR
+417 YEEWNRTYGHVYR

-436 GVQSIMIG
+436 GVQSIMVG
-444 HIGAPQLSRHFRPGL
+444 HIGAPELSRHFRPGL
-459 ADKDILPA
+459 AAAEIRPA

-480 ELGFNGLIL
+480 ELGFNGLVL
-489 TDASQMIG
+489 TDASLMVG
-497 LTQAMKRQDL
+497 LTQAMKRKDL

-521 FRNPAEDFQYMLDG
+521 FRNPAEDFGYMLDG

-549 LRRILALKAS
+549 LRRILGLKAS
-559 LGLHRKAASELVPP
+559 LGLHHKPVSELVPA
-573 AEALSVIGSD
+573 AEALDVIGSE
-583 AHRAVAAAI
+583 AHRAIAADI
-592 ADKTVTLVKDTASN
+592 ADKTVTLVKDTAGN

-611 ETHKRIRLYG
+611 ETHRRIRLYG
-621 ISGGADFTRADPLAY
+621 ISGGADFTRQDPLAY
-636 LDTVKAEL
+636 LDTVKEEL
-644 EDAGFEVH
+644 EAAGFEVH
-652 LFKTADQ
+652 VFKTAEQ
-659 REAAGETGVN
+659 REAAGETGMN
-669 FMSVISEEATGDYA
+669 FMRVLSEEATGDYA
-683 DKYDAAFVFANVKG
+683 DRYDAALVFANVKG
-697 FAQEAAIRIKWSTPM
+697 FAQEAAIRIKWSSPM

-737 DVPMVKTAIHAHAGT
+737 DVPMVKTAIHAHAGSR
-752 PEAIRATIGKIQGKS
+752 EAIRATIDKIQGKS
-767 KFQGTF
+767 RFQGTF
-773 NENVFCDSFDTRL
+773 NDNVFCGSFDTRL

>member
-1 MTGKRAALM
+1 MTGELKQEAAGSPAG
-10 TATEPTGMTGP
+10 TAKH
-21 RIVVMG
+21 RVVVMG

-33 TTIGDLVARGLGAPF
+33 TTIGDLVARELGVPF

-78 ATVGSELANA
+78 ATVGAELAKA

-98 ALRRCY
+98 ALRRSY
-104 RDAIRALAPGTVFLH
+104 RDAIREQAPDTVFLH
-119 LHGSKEVLGSRL
+119 LHGTKEVLGSRL

-138 MPAALLDSQLA
+138 MPTTLLDSQLA
-149 TLEHL
+149 TLEPL
-154 ESDEA
+154 EADEA
-159 GIVVD
+159 GFVVD
-164 IAAPVSQV
+164 IAVPVDV
-172 VTEALA
+172 VVASALA
-178 GIAAVAG
+178 DITSAVPAVS
-185 AAAGTVTQAGD
+185 AGTASAGGTQA
-196 PSGAAGTRPR
+196 R
-206 QFDVDLRAAPFNLD
+206 QFDVDLQAAPFNLD
-220 DDAVAWVDAT
+220 DDAVAWVDST

-261 NYHVGGMRYRPGPS
+261 NFHVGGMRYRPGPS

-324 KSIARRMGQVAGVET
+324 KSIARQMGQVAGVET

-364 TRAFGNTPEI
+364 TRAFGNTPEV

-387 ESPTACAMKHF
+387 ESPTVCAMKHF
-398 PGDGMDERDQHVVT
+398 PGDGVDERDQHVVT
-412 SYNTL
+412 SYNTF
-417 GYEEWNRTYGHVYR
+417 GYDKWNRTYGHVYR

-436 GVQSIMIG
+436 GVQSIMVG
-444 HIGAPQLSRHFRPGL
+444 HIGAPELSRHFRPGL
-459 ADKDILPA
+459 ADKDIMPA

-497 LTQAMKRQDL
+497 LTQAMKRKDL

-521 FRNPAEDFQYMLDG
+521 FRNPAEDFGYMMDG

-559 LGLHRKAASELVPP
+559 LGLHLAARESLVPP
-573 AEALSVIGSD
+573 TDALALIGSD
-583 AHRAVAAAI
+583 AHRAVAAQI
-592 ADKTVTLVKDTASN
+592 ADKTVTLVKDTANN

-621 ISGGADFTRADPLAY
+621 ISGGSDFTRADPLAY
-636 LDTVKAEL
+636 LDTVKDEL
-644 EDAGFEVH
+644 EAAGFEVH
-652 LFKTADQ
+652 VFKTVDQ

-737 DVPMVKTAIHAHAGT
+737 DVPMVKTAINAHAGSA
-752 PEAIRATIGKIQGKS
+752 EAIRATIGKIMGTS
-767 KFQGTF
+767 EFQGTF
-773 NENVFCDSFDTRL
+773 NDNVFCDSFDTRL

>member
-1 MTGKRAALM
+1 
-10 TATEPTGMTGP
+10 
-21 RIVVMG
+21 MG

-33 TTIGDLVARGLGAPF
+33 TTIGDLVARELGVQF

-78 ATVGSELANA
+78 ATVGTELAA
-88 GDGGLVLACS
+88 AKGGLVLACS
-98 ALRRCY
+98 ALRRSY
-104 RDAIRALAPGTVFLH
+104 RDAIRAQAPDTVFLH
-119 LHGSKEVLGSRL
+119 LHGSKEVLRART

-138 MPAALLDSQLA
+138 MPPALLESQLA
-149 TLEHL
+149 TLEAL
-154 ESDEA
+154 EADEA

-164 IAAPVSQV
+164 IAGPVDEV
-172 VTEALA
+172 VADALA
-178 GIAAVAG
+178 GIAAAVTAAVG
-185 AAAGTVTQAGD
+185 SSAPAEGTAAAGVT
-196 PSGAAGTRPR
+196 GTPAR
-206 QFDVDLRAAPFNLD
+206 QFDVDLQAAPFNLD
-220 DDAVAWVDAT
+220 DAAITWVNT
-230 IAGMSLEEKIGQL
+230 TLESMTLEEKIGQL

-261 NYHVGGMRYRPGPS
+261 NFHVGGMRYRPGPS
-275 AAVQEHIRYAQ
+275 AAVQEHIRHAQ
-286 SKTRIPLLVASN
+286 SKSKVPLLVASN

-324 KSIARRMGQVAGVET
+324 KSIARQMGQVAGVET

-417 GYEEWNRTYGHVYR
+417 GYDEWNTTYGHVYR

-444 HIGAPQLSRHFRPGL
+444 HIGAPELSRHFRPGL

-497 LTQAMKRQDL
+497 LTQAMKRKDL

-521 FRNPAEDFQYMLDG
+521 FRNAEEDFQYMLDG

-559 LGLHRKAASELVPP
+559 LGLHLKDRSELVPP
-573 AEALSVIGSD
+573 VEALAKIGSE
-583 AHRAVAAAI
+583 AHRAVAAEI
-592 ADKTVTLVKDTASN
+592 ADKTVTLVKDTAHN
-606 LPITP
+606 LPIRP

-621 ISGGADFTRADPLAY
+621 ISGGSDFTRADPLAY
-636 LDTVKAEL
+636 LDTVKDEL
-644 EDAGFEVH
+644 EKAGFEVH

-659 REAAGETGVN
+659 REAAGETGIN

-752 PEAIRATIGKIQGKS
+752 VEAIRATIEKIMGKS
-767 KFQGTF
+767 EFQGTF

>member
-1 MTGKRAALM
+1 MDSPSANGT
-10 TATEPTGMTGP
+10 PGP
-21 RIVVMG
+21 HIIVMG

-33 TTIGDLVARGLGAPF
+33 TTIGDLVARELGVPF

-65 GTPLTD
+65 GIPLTD

-78 ATVGSELANA
+78 ATVGSKLADS
-88 GDGGLVLACS
+88 GSDGLVLACS
-98 ALRRCY
+98 SLRRSY
-104 RDAIRALAPGTVFLH
+104 RDAIRAKAPDTVFLH
-119 LHGSKEVLGSRL
+119 LHGSKEVLKART

-138 MPAALLDSQLA
+138 MPPALLDSQLA
-149 TLEHL
+149 TLEPL
-154 ESDEA
+154 EADEV
-159 GIVVD
+159 GFVVD
-164 IAAPVSQV
+164 IAAPVDDV
-172 VTEALA
+172 VASAL
-178 GIAAVAG
+178 GNIAAVAPP
-185 AAAGTVTQAGD
+185 A
-196 PSGAAGTRPR
+196 GAAGTQGR
-206 QFDVDLRAAPFNLD
+206 QFDVDLKAAPFNLD
-220 DDAVAWVDAT
+220 DAAIAWVNST
-230 IAGMSLEEKIGQL
+230 LEAMTLGEKIGQL

-261 NYHVGGMRYRPGPS
+261 KYHVGGMRYRPGPS
-275 AAVQEHIRYAQ
+275 DAVQEHIRYAQ
-286 SKTRIPLLVASN
+286 SKSKVPLLVASN

-324 KSIARRMGQVAGVET
+324 KSIARQMGQVAGVET

-364 TRAFGNTPEI
+364 TRSFGNTPEI

-387 ESPTACAMKHF
+387 ESPTVCAMKHF
-398 PGDGMDERDQHVVT
+398 PGDGVDERDQHVVT
-412 SYNTL
+412 SYNTF
-417 GYEEWNRTYGHVYR
+417 GYDEWNKTYGHVYR

-444 HIGAPQLSRHFRPGL
+444 HIGAPELSRHFRPGL
-459 ADKDILPA
+459 ADKDIKPA

-497 LTQAMKRQDL
+497 LTQAMKRKEL

-521 FRNPAEDFQYMLDG
+521 FRNPAEDFGYMLDG

-559 LGLHRKAASELVPP
+559 LGLHRKERSDLVPP
-573 AEALSVIGSD
+573 AEALAKIGS
-583 AHRAVAAAI
+583 AEHRAVAAEV
-592 ADKTVTLVKDTASN
+592 ADKTVTLVKDTAGN

-621 ISGGADFTRADPLAY
+621 ISGESDFTRADPLAY
-636 LDTVKAEL
+636 LDKVKDGL
-644 EDAGFEVH
+644 EKAGFEVH
-652 LFKTADQ
+652 LFKTAAQ
-659 REAAGETGVN
+659 REAAGETGIN

-721 EVPTVFVS
+721 EVPTVLVS

-737 DVPMVKTAIHAHAGT
+737 DVPMVKTAIHAHADSV
-752 PEAIRATIGKIQGKS
+752 EAIRATIEKIMGKS
-767 KFQGTF
+767 EFQGTF
-773 NENVFCDSFDTRL
+773 NDNVFCDSFDTRL

>member
-1 MTGKRAALM
+1 MNNDLETTALS
-10 TATEPTGMTGP
+10 G
-21 RIVVMG
+21 RRVVVMG

-33 TTIGDLVARGLGAPF
+33 TTIGDLVARELDVPF

-78 ATVGSELANA
+78 ATVGSALASA
-88 GDGGLVLACS
+88 SVGAGGLVLACS
-98 ALRRCY
+98 ALKRSY
-104 RDAIRALAPGTVFLH
+104 RDAIRAQAPDTVFLH
-119 LHGSKEVLGSRL
+119 LHGSKDVLGARL

-149 TLEHL
+149 TLEAL
-154 ESDEA
+154 GADES
-159 GIVVD
+159 GVVVD
-164 IAAPVSQV
+164 IAAPVDRV
-172 VTEALA
+172 VSEALA
-178 GIAAVAG
+178 GLAGGAARPAQPGADVAG
-185 AAAGTVTQAGD
+185 
-196 PSGAAGTRPR
+196 P
-206 QFDVDLRAAPFNLD
+206 FLVDLAAAPFNLD
-220 DDAVAWVDAT
+220 GDAIAWVDAT
-230 IAGMSLEEKIGQL
+230 LASMSLEEKIGQL

-255 LDGVLE
+255 LDGVLD

-286 SKTRIPLLVASN
+286 SRTKVPLLVASN

-324 KSIARRMGQVAGVET
+324 KSIARQMGQVAGVET

-364 TRAFGNTPEI
+364 TRSFGNTPEI

-387 ESPTACAMKHF
+387 ESPTVCAMKHF
-398 PGDGMDERDQHVVT
+398 PGDGIDERDQHVVT

-417 GYEEWNRTYGHVYR
+417 GYREWSKTYGHVYR
-431 EMIGH
+431 EMIAH

-444 HIGAPQLSRHFRPGL
+444 HIGAPELTRHFRPGT
-459 ADKDILPA
+459 ADKDIMPA
-467 TLAPELLQDLLRG
+467 SLAPELLQDLLRG

-497 LTQAMKRQDL
+497 LTQAMKRSEL

-521 FRNPAEDFQYMLDG
+521 FRNPAEDFGYMMDG
-535 YKSGVITEQRLHDA
+535 YKSGVITEERLHDA

-559 LGLHRKAASELVPP
+559 LGLHTKPRESLVPP
-573 AEALSVIGSD
+573 VEALDLIGSE
-583 AHRAVAAAI
+583 AHRAIAAGI
-592 ADKTVTLVKDTASN
+592 ADKTVTLVKDTANN

-636 LDTVKAEL
+636 LDTVKDEL
-644 EDAGFEVH
+644 QKAGFEVH

-659 REAAGETGVN
+659 REAEGETGVN
-669 FMSVISEEATGDYA
+669 FMSIISEEATGGYA
-683 DKYDAAFVFANVKG
+683 DKYDAAFVFACVLG

-752 PEAIRATIGKIQGKS
+752 REAIRATIDKIQGKS
-767 KFQGTF
+767 EFQGTF
-773 NENVFCDSFDTRL
+773 NGNVFCDSFDTRL